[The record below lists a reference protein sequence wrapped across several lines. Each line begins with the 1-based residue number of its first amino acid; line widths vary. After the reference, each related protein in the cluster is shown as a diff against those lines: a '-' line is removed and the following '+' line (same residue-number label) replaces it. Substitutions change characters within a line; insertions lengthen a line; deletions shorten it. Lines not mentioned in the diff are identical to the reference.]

1 MQCSD
6 SVATKD
12 PQEGQM
18 GRLRSMLV
26 GPRSTFLIRFLLDE
40 CLPPILR
47 DQRWFF
53 LPILKLYNK
62 KMDLDFKEKAPL
74 MTSQEFSHAYE
85 LLMPMRQ
92 TDVTP
97 KVAEF
102 VLSHLAGQTV
112 LEVGCGNGDIS
123 LACAERGFDVTAT
136 DLIADN
142 LERVQKKSLHRG
154 VKLKTGIVDLEAVP
168 YADASFDTVLCLH
181 TLEHVRNLSRAVS
194 ELVRVTRKR
203 LLVVV
208 PRERY
213 YRYTCNY
220 HLNFFGGVEQ
230 LTLLLGLKS
239 ANSEVIDGAIC
250 YAADKNGD

>member
-1 MQCSD
+1 
-6 SVATKD
+6 
-12 PQEGQM
+12 M
-18 GRLRSMLV
+18 GRFRSMIA

-53 LPILKLYNK
+53 LPILKLYNS
-62 KMDLDFKEKAPL
+62 KMDPDFKVKAPS
-74 MTSQEFSHAYE
+74 MTAEEFSHAYE

-102 VLSHLAGQTV
+102 VLSHLAGRTV
-112 LEVGCGNGDIS
+112 LEVGCGNGEIS

-136 DLIADN
+136 DLIWSN
-142 LERVQKKSLHRG
+142 LERVQKKSKDRG
-154 VKLKTGIVDLEAVP
+154 VALKTGVANLEAVP
-168 YADASFDTVLCLH
+168 FPDASFDTVLCLH
-181 TLEHVRNLSRAVS
+181 TLEHVRNLPRAVS
-194 ELVRVTRKR
+194 ELIRVTRRR
-203 LLVVV
+203 LVVVV

-213 YRYTCNY
+213 YRYTGNY
-220 HLNFFGGVEQ
+220 HLNFFGGAEQ

-239 ANSEVIDGAIC
+239 ASSTVIDGAIC
-250 YAADKNGD
+250 YAADKSAGSESE